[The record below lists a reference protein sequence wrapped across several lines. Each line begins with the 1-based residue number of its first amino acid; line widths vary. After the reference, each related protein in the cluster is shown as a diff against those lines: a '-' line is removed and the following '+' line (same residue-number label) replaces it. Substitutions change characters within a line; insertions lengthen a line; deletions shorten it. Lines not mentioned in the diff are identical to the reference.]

1 MIWSFRKGNPGTLLG
16 RTQSYVSTKIFKQN
30 CYRHKRMSCGQEVS
44 KQLEN
49 KERKLDFR
57 LVERKF
63 WQPLISPRRG
73 EKGRKAFSFLFP
85 SPYLGKLA

>member
-30 CYRHKRMSCGQEVS
+30 CYRRKRMSCGQEVS

-57 LVERKF
+57 FAERGF
-63 WQPLISPRRG
+63 
-73 EKGRKAFSFLFP
+73 FLA
-85 SPYLGKLA
+85 SNRTGSAEGVLKLWV